1 MTLSRRSFTR
11 LAAVAGVPWLGS
23 TFRSEREFL
32 AVQRPLPPAPSDP
45 DEAYWAEVRRGR
57 GLPADLAFMNAA
69 NLCPVS
75 AEGAQALIA
84 TSQQLDAD
92 PSPIMRAKLAERRE
106 VSRQAIADF
115 LSVGADEILMTRN
128 TSESNNLVSS
138 GLSLS
143 QGDEVVVLSDNHP
156 SNEAAWRVK
165 AARFGFTVVT
175 VPVVSPHPGDGY
187 YLEAVARALTPRT
200 RVLAFT
206 HVTNTVGD
214 RYPAE
219 ALCRLARE
227 RNVLSMV
234 DGAQTV
240 GLFDLDLRRIG
251 PDCYS
256 ASIHKWLCGPKE
268 TGILYL
274 NRAVHDRIAPSVVSL
289 YGGKVGISRTLEAM
303 GQRDEAALAVLDR
316 PVAFLRGI
324 GMAAIERRALML
336 ADRLWPGVG
345 GPPGVELWTSRD
357 PARSAAVVALRPGT
371 LDPTRLAAA
380 LYQQDRIVVATRG
393 GTDRPGIRF
402 SPHFYNSPAEIDRA
416 ITALRSYL
424 AKGV

>member
-1 MTLSRRSFTR
+1 MTLSRRTFTR
-11 LAAVAGVPWLGS
+11 LAAVAGVPWLSS
-23 TFRSEREFL
+23 TFRSERDFL
-32 AVQRPLPPAPSDP
+32 AAQRPLPSAPAQP
-45 DEAYWAEVRRGR
+45 DEAYWAEVRRR
-57 GLPADLAFMNAA
+57 MVLPADMAFMNAA

-75 AEGAQALIA
+75 LDGAQALIEA
-84 TSQQLDAD
+84 SRQLDSD
-92 PSPIMRAKLAERRE
+92 PSPAMRAKLAERRE
-106 VSRQAIADF
+106 ASRQAIADF
-115 LSVGADEILMTRN
+115 LSVSADEILMTRN

-138 GLSLS
+138 GLNLS
-143 QGDEVVVLSDNHP
+143 RGDEVVVLSDNHP

-175 VPVVSPHPGDGY
+175 VPVVNPHPGDAH
-187 YLEAVARALTPRT
+187 YLDAVTRALTPRT

-214 RYPAE
+214 RFPAE
-219 ALCRLARE
+219 TLCRLARE

-240 GLFDLDLRRIG
+240 GLFDLDLSRIG
-251 PDCYS
+251 PDFYS

-268 TGILYL
+268 TGILYV
-274 NRAVHDRIAPSVVSL
+274 NRAVHDRITPSVVSL

-316 PVAFLRGI
+316 PVAFHRQI
-324 GMAAIERRALML
+324 GMAAIERRALGL
-336 ADRLWPGVG
+336 ADRLRQQLAEL
-345 GPPGVELWTSRD
+345 PGVELWTSRE
-357 PARSAAVVALRPGT
+357 PGRSGAVVALRPGS
-371 LDPTRLAAA
+371 LDPARLAAA
-380 LYQQDRIVVATRG
+380 LYQRDRIAVATRG

-402 SPHFYNSPAEIDRA
+402 SPHFYNSPAEVDRA
-416 ITALRSYL
+416 VQALRTYL

>member
-1 MTLSRRSFTR
+1 MTLSRRTFTR

-23 TFRSEREFL
+23 AFRSERDFL
-32 AVQRPLPPAPSDP
+32 SAQQPLPRAPAEP
-45 DEAYWAEVRRGR
+45 DEAYWAEVRRR
-57 GLPADLAFMNAA
+57 MVLPADLAFMNAA
-69 NLCPVS
+69 NLCPAS
-75 AEGAQALIA
+75 TQGAQALIDA
-84 TSQQLDAD
+84 SHQLDAD
-92 PSPIMRAKLAERRE
+92 PSPIVRNKLAERRE
-106 VSRQAIADF
+106 MSRQAIADF

-143 QGDEVVVLSDNHP
+143 RGDEVVVLSDNHP
-156 SNEAAWRVK
+156 SNEAAWRAK
-165 AARFGFTVVT
+165 AARFGFTVVS
-175 VPVVSPHPGDGY
+175 VPVLNPHPGDAH
-187 YLEAVARALTPRT
+187 YLEAVAAALTPRT

-214 RYPAE
+214 RFPAE
-219 ALCRLARE
+219 GLCRLARE

-240 GLFDLDLRRIG
+240 GLLNLDLSRIR
-251 PDCYS
+251 PDFYS

-268 TGILYL
+268 TGILYV
-274 NRAVHDRIAPSVVSL
+274 NRAVHDRIAPSIVSL

-303 GQRDEAALAVLDR
+303 GQRDEAALATLDR
-316 PVAFLRGI
+316 AVAFHREI
-324 GMAAIERRALML
+324 GMTAIERRALGL
-336 ADRLWPGVG
+336 ADRLRQQLAEL
-345 GPPGVELWTSRD
+345 PGVELWTSRD
-357 PARSAAVVALRPGT
+357 PARSAAVVALRPGK
-371 LDPTRLAAA
+371 LDPQKLAAA

-402 SPHFYNSPAEIDRA
+402 SPHFYNSPAEVDRA
-416 ITALRSYL
+416 VQAVRTYL